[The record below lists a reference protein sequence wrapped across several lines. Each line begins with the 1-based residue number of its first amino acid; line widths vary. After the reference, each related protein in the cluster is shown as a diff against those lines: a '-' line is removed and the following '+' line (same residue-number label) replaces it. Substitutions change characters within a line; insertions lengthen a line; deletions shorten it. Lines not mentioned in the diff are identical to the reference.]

1 VPHTLAERLDSL
13 FATVV
18 PAGRGPY
25 SNAEVATATG
35 LAASYIG
42 YLRTGKRQ
50 NPTLQTLEVLARFFG
65 VPVAYFYDDDA
76 EQRIEA
82 QLEQLRALSSLRQVL
97 QREGVRDLAARM
109 GGLSD
114 GGIAAIGQLVD
125 LLLDK
130 QQPDQPRPGRK
141 DADGGT

>member
-1 VPHTLAERLDSL
+1 MAHTLAERLDRL

-50 NPTLQTLEVLARFFG
+50 NPTLQTLEALARLFG
-65 VPVAYFYDDDA
+65 VPVACFYDDET

-97 QREGVRDLAARM
+97 EGEGVRGLAAPM

-114 GGIAAIGQLVD
+114 GGIAAIRQLVD

-130 QQPDQPRPGRK
+130 QQSDQPGPDKKNG
-141 DADGGT
+141 DGG